1 MAKRVY
7 SFKKGNKNVF
17 GLTYD
22 KTGANLPVEP
32 GVLWKPFKAFDVGEG
47 TPPRLGL
54 PNDRLAE
61 LEKNRFCVMGGLRI
75 ITVYPGQPKPPMKA
89 GKK

>member
-7 SFKKGNKNVF
+7 SFKKGNKNIF

-22 KTGANLPVEP
+22 KTGANLPVEA
-32 GVLWKPFKAFDVGEG
+32 GLMWKPFKAFEVGEG

-54 PNDRLAE
+54 EDDRLAE
-61 LEKNRFCVMGGLRI
+61 LEKNGFCVMGGLKMVP
-75 ITVYPGQPKPPMKA
+75 VYPGQPKPPTKVR
-89 GKK
+89 KK